1 MSYIAHWSATVMTP
15 LGNIVSW
22 MIIGLIILNISTL
35 NFSEGVP
42 ASVLV
47 LWHGR
52 LTLGIQ
58 TALALVLS
66 SKFLASLK
74 N

>member
-1 MSYIAHWSATVMTP
+1 MFYES
-15 LGNIVSW
+15 
-22 MIIGLIILNISTL
+22 LIILNISTF